1 MLGKITDAATSTRWR
16 DAIDALHAGK
26 SVVTKTGVDEYPGA
40 SLNKP
45 GLEPNK
51 LYKIYRPPEVIEA
64 ALPLMKHLRILDGH
78 HFETADNLKNDKLVG
93 VTGDAPE
100 MKDGAAYINVTIWP
114 QKAIDEIESGKKEQF
129 SLGYAFDVDMT
140 PGTTPDGRHYD
151 GRFTKIVPEHVALV
165 PVGRVNHP
173 GNTGPLAKI
182 ADEADMNL
190 QEAMTAL
197 CQTCPDTPADV
208 VRAAVMQTLAT
219 LNTKEAENGPE
230 PAKGKDEKE
239 PPKPSK
245 EDSQTGDQDGLVK
258 KIVDAVMGAFSKEK
272 PKVADEDEKLVRAT
286 EERRAREMLHQMR
299 DKPKEKVLEC
309 LDAMGL
315 TDAAKRTL
323 KEGSKGEG
331 ERAEAHQIL
340 HEGLFGDDGGRV
352 GDAEKKTRV
361 TRTSVYSSSN
371 GGGASWS
378 QGLGRGGWN
387 HIAMPG
393 GGSGGDTAHD
403 EGEKMSKE
411 RIEREER
418 MARDILHH
426 MENAPKEKVREHLAS
441 LGLTEAAKRVMGRAE
456 GGKTGDA
463 RGFRH
468 TQNDLFG
475 GTSTNTISGGGHDRG
490 GWNHDAAQKTADED
504 KNKAEEN
511 RYDAKEDKM
520 KAHRKEAKEL
530 LDKGLHEEAVKT
542 HLMKARGL
550 SGEEAAE
557 MVERARHIPASELPK
572 GKTKDEEEAERKAAI
587 AEEVKRQRKAEEEE
601 RQKADK
607 ARDEVEKETG
617 RLHGCKVGD
626 SAEDVYRAGLA
637 SLGFMGA
644 DTLPTAALEN
654 TFRSFAAQRRGA
666 DYRMG
671 DSASYE
677 SGDVHSMAADLI
689 G

>member
-1 MLGKITDAATSTRWR
+1 MLGKITDAATSARWR
-16 DAIDALHAGK
+16 DAINALHAGK
-26 SVVTKTGVDEYPGA
+26 SIITKTGVDEYPGA

-45 GLEPNK
+45 GLEPKK
-51 LYKIYRPPEVIEA
+51 LYKIYRPPEVLKE
-64 ALPLMKHLRILDGH
+64 ALPLMKGLRILDGH
-78 HFETADNLKNDKLVG
+78 YFETSENLRNDKLVG
-93 VTGDAPE
+93 AIGDSPE
-100 MKDGAAYINVTIWP
+100 LKDGALYVNVTIWP
-114 QKAIDEIESGKKEQF
+114 QKTIDEIESGEKEQF
-129 SLGYAFDVDMT
+129 SLGYSFDVDMT

-151 GRFTKIVPEHVALV
+151 GRFTKIIPEHVALV

-182 ADEADMNL
+182 ADEADMNF
-190 QEAMTAL
+190 QEAMTAI

-208 VRAAVMQTLAT
+208 VRAAVMRAIAD
-219 LNTKEAENGPE
+219 LNTKEAQNGPE
-230 PAKGKDEKE
+230 PGKVKDEPESGKPTKE
-239 PPKPSK
+239 V
-245 EDSQTGDQDGLVK
+245 SQTDDQEGLVK
-258 KIVDAVMGAFSKEK
+258 KIADAVMNLFSTKE

-340 HEGLFGDDGGRV
+340 HEGLFGDGHV
-352 GDAEKKTRV
+352 GDAKSTRI
-361 TRTSVYSSSN
+361 TGLGSYN
-371 GGGASWS
+371 PASRSITWS

-393 GGSGGDTAHD
+393 GGSGGGTAHD
-403 EGEKMSKE
+403 EDENMKKE
-411 RIEREER
+411 RIEREDR
-418 MARDILHH
+418 MAKDILHH
-426 MENAPKEKVREHLAS
+426 LEDAPKDKVRSHLES
-441 LGLTEAAKRVMGRAE
+441 LGLTEAAKRVLGRAE
-456 GGKTGDA
+456 NDGKAGDA
-463 RGFRH
+463 RGYKH

-475 GTSTNTISGGGHDRG
+475 GVSTNTISGGGHGRG
-490 GWNHDAAQKTADED
+490 GCNHDSSQKTADED
-504 KNKAEEN
+504 KNKAEED

-520 KAHRKEAKEL
+520 KANRKEAKEL

-550 SGEEAAE
+550 SGEEAEE
-557 MVERARHIPASELPK
+557 MVERARYIPASELPK

-587 AEEVKRQRKAEEEE
+587 AEEVKRQRKTEEEE

-626 SAEDVYRAGLA
+626 SAEDMYRAGLA

-644 DTLPTAALEN
+644 DTLPTAALES

-671 DSASYE
+671 DSAFYE

>member
-16 DAIDALHAGK
+16 DAINALHAGK
-26 SVVTKTGVDEYPGA
+26 SVITKTGVDEYPGA

-78 HFETADNLKNDKLVG
+78 HFETANNLKDDKLVG
-93 VTGDAPE
+93 TTGDAPE
-100 MKDGAAYINVTIWP
+100 MKDGAAYINVTIW
-114 QKAIDEIESGKKEQF
+114 KDGAIKEIEAGTKEQF
-129 SLGYAFDVDMT
+129 SLGYSFDVDMT

-151 GRFTKIVPEHVALV
+151 GRFTKIIPEHVALV

-182 ADEADMNL
+182 ADEADMNF
-190 QEAMTAL
+190 QEAMTAI

-208 VRAAVMQTLAT
+208 VRAAVMRAIAD
-219 LNTKEAENGPE
+219 LNTKEAQNGPE
-230 PAKGKDEKE
+230 PGKVKDEPESGKPTKE
-239 PPKPSK
+239 V
-245 EDSQTGDQDGLVK
+245 SQTDDQEGLVK
-258 KIVDAVMGAFSKEK
+258 KIADAVMNLFSTKE

-340 HEGLFGDDGGRV
+340 HEELFGDGHV
-352 GDAEKKTRV
+352 GDAKSTRI
-361 TRTSVYSSSN
+361 TRLGSYN
-371 GGGASWS
+371 PASRSITWS
-378 QGLGRGGWN
+378 HGLGRGGWN

-393 GGSGGDTAHD
+393 GGSGGGTAHD
-403 EGEKMSKE
+403 E
-411 RIEREER
+411 
-418 MARDILHH
+418 
-426 MENAPKEKVREHLAS
+426 
-441 LGLTEAAKRVMGRAE
+441 E
-456 GGKTGDA
+456 GNKSRTGVA
-463 RGFRH
+463 
-468 TQNDLFG
+468 T
-475 GTSTNTISGGGHDRG
+475 
-490 GWNHDAAQKTADED
+490 QKTADED
-504 KNKAEEN
+504 KNKAEEK
-511 RYDAKEDKM
+511 RYDAKEDRM

-550 SGEEAAE
+550 SGEEAEE

-572 GKTKDEEEAERKAAI
+572 GKTKDEEESERKAAI
-587 AEEVKRQRKAEEEE
+587 AEEVKRQRQAEEEN

-637 SLGFMGA
+637 SMGFMGA
-644 DTLPTAALEN
+644 DTLPAVVLES

-671 DSASYE
+671 DSASYA
-677 SGDVHSMAADLI
+677 SGDINSMAAELL

>member
-16 DAIDALHAGK
+16 DAINALHAGK
-26 SVVTKTGVDEYPGA
+26 SVITKTGVDEYPGA

-45 GLEPNK
+45 GLEPKK
-51 LYKIYRPPEVIEA
+51 LYRIYRPPEVIEA

-78 HFETADNLKNDKLVG
+78 HFETADNLKGDKLVG
-93 VTGDAPE
+93 TTGDAPE
-100 MKDGAAYINVTIWP
+100 MKDGAAYINVTIW
-114 QKAIDEIESGKKEQF
+114 KEEAIKEIEAGTKEQF
-129 SLGYAFDVDMT
+129 SLGYSFDVDMT

-151 GRFTKIVPEHVALV
+151 GRFTKIIPEHVALV

-182 ADEADMNL
+182 ADEADMNF
-190 QEAMTAL
+190 QEAMTAI

-208 VRAAVMQTLAT
+208 VRAAVMRAIAD
-219 LNTKEAENGPE
+219 LNTKEAQNGPE
-230 PAKGKDEKE
+230 PGKVKDEPESGKPTKE
-239 PPKPSK
+239 V
-245 EDSQTGDQDGLVK
+245 SQTDDQEGLVK
-258 KIVDAVMGAFSKEK
+258 KIADAVMNVFSKKE
-272 PKVADEDEKLVRAT
+272 PQVADEDEKLVRAT

-340 HEGLFGDDGGRV
+340 HEGLFGDDDGRV
-352 GDAEKKTRV
+352 GDARNTRI
-361 TRTSVYSSSN
+361 TRRGSYNPATRSIT
-371 GGGASWS
+371 WS

-393 GGSGGDTAHD
+393 GGSGGGTAHD
-403 EGEKMSKE
+403 EDENMKKE
-411 RIEREER
+411 RIEREDR
-418 MARDILHH
+418 MAKDILHH
-426 MENAPKEKVREHLAS
+426 LEDAPKDKVRSHLES
-441 LGLTEAAKRVMGRAE
+441 LGLTEAAKRVLGRAE
-456 GGKTGDA
+456 NGGKTGDA
-463 RGFRH
+463 RGYKH

-475 GTSTNTISGGGHDRG
+475 GVSTNTISGGGHGRG
-490 GWNHDAAQKTADED
+490 GWNHDSGQKTADED
-504 KNKAEEN
+504 KNKAEED

-520 KAHRKEAKEL
+520 KANRKEAKEL

-550 SGEEAAE
+550 SGEEAEE

-644 DTLPTAALEN
+644 EMLPPAALEN
-654 TFRSFAAQRRGA
+654 AFRSFAAQRRGA

>member
-16 DAIDALHAGK
+16 DAINALHAGK
-26 SVVTKTGVDEYPGA
+26 SVITKTGVDEYPGA

-78 HFETADNLKNDKLVG
+78 HFETANNLKDDKLVG
-93 VTGDAPE
+93 TTGDAPE
-100 MKDGAAYINVTIWP
+100 MKDGAAYINVTIW
-114 QKAIDEIESGKKEQF
+114 KDGAIKEIEAGTKEQF
-129 SLGYAFDVDMT
+129 SLGYSFDVDMT

-151 GRFTKIVPEHVALV
+151 GRFTKIIPEHVALV

-182 ADEADMNL
+182 ADEANMNF
-190 QEAMTAL
+190 QEAMTAI

-208 VRAAVMQTLAT
+208 VRAAVMRAIAD
-219 LNTKEAENGPE
+219 LNTKEAQNGPE
-230 PAKGKDEKE
+230 PAKAKDEPE
-239 PPKPSK
+239 PTNPTK
-245 EDSQTGDQDGLVK
+245 DVGQTGDQEGLVK
-258 KIVDAVMGAFSKEK
+258 KIVDALMGAFSKEK
-272 PKVADEDEKLVRAT
+272 PKVADE
-286 EERRAREMLHQMR
+286 
-299 DKPKEKVLEC
+299 
-309 LDAMGL
+309 
-315 TDAAKRTL
+315 
-323 KEGSKGEG
+323 EG
-331 ERAEAHQIL
+331 
-340 HEGLFGDDGGRV
+340 
-352 GDAEKKTRV
+352 
-361 TRTSVYSSSN
+361 N
-371 GGGASWS
+371 
-378 QGLGRGGWN
+378 
-387 HIAMPG
+387 
-393 GGSGGDTAHD
+393 
-403 EGEKMSKE
+403 MSKE
-411 RIEREER
+411 RIEREDR
-418 MARDILHH
+418 MAKDILHH
-426 MENAPKEKVREHLAS
+426 LEDAPKDKIRGHLES
-441 LGLTEAAKRVMGRAE
+441 LGLTEAAKRVLGRAE
-456 GGKTGDA
+456 NDGKAGDA
-463 RGFRH
+463 RGYRH

-475 GTSTNTISGGGHDRG
+475 GVSTNTISGGGHDRG